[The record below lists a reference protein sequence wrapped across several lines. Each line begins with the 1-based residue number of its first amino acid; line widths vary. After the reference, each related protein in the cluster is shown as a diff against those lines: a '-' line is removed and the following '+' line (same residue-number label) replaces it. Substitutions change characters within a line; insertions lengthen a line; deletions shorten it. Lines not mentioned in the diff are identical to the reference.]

1 MDVKQHF
8 QDQAVALTQLASE
21 KKQPECYVLCI
32 ETTTVHGDSSV
43 LNLKY
48 VIVGVPVD
56 CSNLHTLISLYRSL
70 SLIVLGFGGM
80 CSGDVSISSNED

>member
-1 MDVKQHF
+1 M
-8 QDQAVALTQLASE
+8 
-21 KKQPECYVLCI
+21 
-32 ETTTVHGDSSV
+32 HGDSSV